1 MLNFFLFAFSIFF
14 SLFNSKQNTKGLDC
28 PAGSYQPANGSAT
41 CLPCIPGKYTTNA
54 GKTECIDCDVNTFA
68 TSLGS
73 SFCAPCPTQRT
84 TKNKGSVQCQVCGK
98 GKKKVSNNTHPE
110 MYTCVACG
118 PGYWSDSDSLE
129 CTACPKGFHTAA
141 TNSKS
146 CKVCEAGRYNDI
158 QANSKEA
165 ETACTKCIAGRYSSA
180 KGVTDGNDCNKC
192 AAGKKNPTPGSNS
205 SSACTDCD
213 AMQKSEAGN
222 SSCEICSVGK
232 ISETGSAKW

>member
-141 TNSKS
+141 TGSKS
-146 CKVCEAGRYNDI
+146 CKVCKAGRFGEI
-158 QANSKEA
+158 EANSKEA